1 MKRFV
6 FLIAAI
12 LYFSG
17 TAAQQVQVERFS
29 KTPYVFNDFR
39 DAKIKFAFGGKGT
52 AKANIFLRDASLIFL
67 KNDKKMKA
75 NLLNVIE
82 VAFGDTVYRKAGEQL
97 GRVIA
102 EKNGN
107 YLVEITTVDMEAM
120 REAERRNE
128 NTSFLDLP
136 EFNIFI
142 ETDGDYYGNTI
153 EPKFPLKA
161 VYYFLKGGVP
171 FKASESEF
179 KKHLR
184 KEKKKE
190 FKEYFGWPLI
200 TTKKFKPFNNVM
212 QQQDKVNF
220 TKFYRCTEKNKE
232 VFRDPHLIFK
242 QSPKNGRFLSTVL
255 RYDALFGNSFI
266 GIHGE
271 ENILKYISIIL
282 YSKVFVYYSLMTS
295 RRWLVERDEL
305 NVGELLSFPL
315 PEPSTGS

>member
-120 REAERRNE
+120 RESERRNE

-190 FKEYFGWPLI
+190 FKELMKDRYWSWKDAESLKRLLDYF
-200 TTKKFKPFNNVM
+200 
-212 QQQDKVNF
+212 
-220 TKFYRCTEKNKE
+220 
-232 VFRDPHLIFK
+232 
-242 QSPKNGRFLSTVL
+242 
-255 RYDALFGNSFI
+255 
-266 GIHGE
+266 
-271 ENILKYISIIL
+271 
-282 YSKVFVYYSLMTS
+282 
-295 RRWLVERDEL
+295 
-305 NVGELLSFPL
+305 
-315 PEPSTGS
+315 

>member
-39 DAKIKFAFGGKGT
+39 DTKIKFAFGGKGT

-190 FKEYFGWPLI
+190 FKELMKDRYWSWKDAESLKRLLDYF
-200 TTKKFKPFNNVM
+200 
-212 QQQDKVNF
+212 
-220 TKFYRCTEKNKE
+220 
-232 VFRDPHLIFK
+232 
-242 QSPKNGRFLSTVL
+242 
-255 RYDALFGNSFI
+255 
-266 GIHGE
+266 
-271 ENILKYISIIL
+271 
-282 YSKVFVYYSLMTS
+282 
-295 RRWLVERDEL
+295 
-305 NVGELLSFPL
+305 
-315 PEPSTGS
+315 

>member
-1 MKRFV
+1 MLRRQCPKTYAKLRIFRKFPV
-6 FLIAAI
+6 YKQLKYRIKIINIA
-12 LYFSG
+12 
-17 TAAQQVQVERFS
+17 
-29 KTPYVFNDFR
+29 YVN
-39 DAKIKFAFGGKGT
+39 
-52 AKANIFLRDASLIFL
+52 NIFLRDASLIFL

-190 FKEYFGWPLI
+190 FKELMKDRYWSWKDAESLKRLLDYF
-200 TTKKFKPFNNVM
+200 
-212 QQQDKVNF
+212 
-220 TKFYRCTEKNKE
+220 
-232 VFRDPHLIFK
+232 
-242 QSPKNGRFLSTVL
+242 
-255 RYDALFGNSFI
+255 
-266 GIHGE
+266 
-271 ENILKYISIIL
+271 
-282 YSKVFVYYSLMTS
+282 
-295 RRWLVERDEL
+295 
-305 NVGELLSFPL
+305 
-315 PEPSTGS
+315 